1 MLLKNPHAD
10 KNFSDEDLSRIIEMG
25 WEDRTAFEAIEAQF
39 GINQDGVI
47 KIMRAN
53 LKLNTFKLWRE
64 RTHGQTTKH
73 AKLRSNDVNRH
84 QSKQHNKLYR

>member
-1 MLLKNPHAD
+1 MKATPT
-10 KNFSDEDLSRIIEMG
+10 NFDHLTETDIDRIIEMG

-47 KIMRAN
+47 KIMREN
-53 LKLNTFKLWRE
+53 LKLNSFKLWRE

-73 AKLRSNDVNRH
+73 AKLRSEDVKRH

>member
-25 WEDRTAFEAIEAQF
+25 WEDRTAFEAIEQQF

-53 LKLNTFKLWRE
+53 LKLNSFKMWRE

-73 AKLRSNDVNRH
+73 LKLRSEDVTRH
-84 QSKQHNKLYR
+84 QSRQHNKLYR